1 MRPGNFPTIR
11 LAQLAMLVYESA
23 QLFSRIRDATDV
35 EQVKSMLY
43 ITPNDYWHYHYKFD
57 ELSVFKKKTIG
68 ATMVSNIIIN
78 TIVPVLFSYGHYHGD
93 NDYKQKAL
101 QWLEEIDA
109 EINTVTKGFLH
120 LDISC
125 KSAFDSQALLELKAN
140 YCDKKKCLD
149 CGIGNLLLKR
159 G

>member
-1 MRPGNFPTIR
+1 
-11 LAQLAMLVYESA
+11 
-23 QLFSRIRDATDV
+23 
-35 EQVKSMLY
+35 
-43 ITPNDYWHYHYKFD
+43 
-57 ELSVFKKKTIG
+57 
-68 ATMVSNIIIN
+68 MVSNIIIN
-78 TIVPVLFSYGHYHGD
+78 TIVPVLFAYGHYYGN

-120 LDISC
+120 LDVSC
-125 KSAFDSQALLELKAN
+125 KSAFDSQALLELKTN